1 MSHCSVRSLPGFGRS
16 PAAARSNLPPRYRG
30 SQPRSASA
38 SRARPRAEGAAMI
51 AGTLSRYFGMRFVA
65 SVVGSFIGVIA
76 LAAMI
81 DYVELMRRGADWPNA
96 TAWVLAKISMFR
108 VPQLTERILP
118 FTVLV
123 GAMSCYLTLSRR
135 HELVV
140 ARAAG
145 VSAWQFVAP
154 AVIAAFLVG
163 IVATTLYNPVSAMLH
178 ERSKRLEADMQGATP
193 SALHQSTSGFWVRQK
208 SGDGA
213 AIINA
218 ISSREQGARLGG
230 VSVYTFDNSGHF
242 QQRIEAKSAALQEG
256 YWQFEDARI
265 YVSGK
270 APDLEQIYRL
280 PTNLTLEQVR
290 ESFATPETVP
300 FWQLPT
306 YIELADRAGL
316 LAAGYR
322 LQYQQLLARPCL
334 LAAMVMLAASVSLR
348 FFRFGGV
355 QKMVLSGIA
364 AGFLLFVLSKIT
376 EDMSKSELLS
386 PVAAAWIPV
395 VIGGLTGFV
404 ALLYQEDG

>member
-1 MSHCSVRSLPGFGRS
+1 
-16 PAAARSNLPPRYRG
+16 
-30 SQPRSASA
+30 
-38 SRARPRAEGAAMI
+38 MI
-51 AGTLSRYFGMRFVA
+51 VGTLSRYFAMRFLA
-65 SVVGSFIGVIA
+65 SVVGSLIGVIA

-96 TAWVLAKISMFR
+96 TAWLLAKISMYR

-154 AVIAAFLVG
+154 AVVAAFIFGL
-163 IVATTLYNPVSAMLH
+163 IATTLYNPVSAILH
-178 ERSKRLEADMQGATP
+178 ERSKRLEADMQGDTL

-208 SGDGA
+208 SNDGA

-218 ISSREQGARLGG
+218 LTSREQGARLGG
-230 VSVYTFDNSGHF
+230 VSVYTFDNTGRF
-242 QQRIEAKSAALQEG
+242 QERIEANSAALEEG
-256 YWQFEDARI
+256 YWLLEDARI
-265 YVSGK
+265 YAPGK
-270 APDLEQIYRL
+270 ALDLEQAFRL

>member
-1 MSHCSVRSLPGFGRS
+1 
-16 PAAARSNLPPRYRG
+16 
-30 SQPRSASA
+30 
-38 SRARPRAEGAAMI
+38 MI
-51 AGTLSRYFGMRFVA
+51 AGTLSRYFAMRFVT

-96 TAWVLAKISMFR
+96 TAWLLAKISMYR

-135 HELVV
+135 HELVI

-154 AVIAAFLVG
+154 AVVAAFVLG
-163 IVATTLYNPVSAMLH
+163 TLATTLYNPVSAMLH
-178 ERSKRLEADMQGATP
+178 ERSKRLEADMQGATL
-193 SALHQSTSGFWVRQK
+193 SALRQSTSGFWVRQK
-208 SGDGA
+208 SSDGA

-218 ISSREQGARLGG
+218 ISSREQGAQLGG

-242 QQRIEAKSAALQEG
+242 QERIEAKSAALQDG
-256 YWQFEDARI
+256 YWLIEDARI
-265 YVSGK
+265 YLPGK
-270 APDLEQIYRL
+270 ALDLEQTYRL

-322 LQYQQLLARPCL
+322 LQYQQLLARPFL
-334 LAAMVMLAASVSLR
+334 LAAMVLLAASVSLR

-355 QKMVLSGIA
+355 QKMILSGIS

-395 VIGGLTGFV
+395 AIGGLTGFV
-404 ALLYQEDG
+404 ALLYREDG

>member
-1 MSHCSVRSLPGFGRS
+1 
-16 PAAARSNLPPRYRG
+16 
-30 SQPRSASA
+30 
-38 SRARPRAEGAAMI
+38 
-51 AGTLSRYFGMRFVA
+51 MRFVG
-65 SVVGSFIGVIA
+65 SVVGSLIGVIA

-96 TAWVLAKISMFR
+96 TAWLLAKISMYR

-135 HELVV
+135 HELVI

-154 AVIAAFLVG
+154 AVIAAFLFG
-163 IVATTLYNPVSAMLH
+163 TIATTLYNPLSAMLH
-178 ERSKRLEADMQGATP
+178 ERSKRLEADMQGATL
-193 SALHQSTSGFWVRQK
+193 SALHRSTSGFWVRQK
-208 SGDGA
+208 SSDGG

-218 ISSREQGARLGG
+218 ISSREQGAQLGG
-230 VSVYTFDNSGHF
+230 VSVYTFDTSGHF
-242 QQRIEAKSAALQEG
+242 QQRIEAKSAALQDG
-256 YWQFEDARI
+256 YWRLEEARV
-265 YVSGK
+265 YSPGK

-300 FWQLPT
+300 FWQLPS
-306 YIELADRAGL
+306 YIDLADAAGL

-322 LQYQQLLARPCL
+322 LQYQQLLARPFL
-334 LAAMVMLAASVSLR
+334 LAAMVLLAASVSLR

-355 QKMVLSGIA
+355 QKMVLSGIS
-364 AGFLLFVLSKIT
+364 AGFFLFVLSKIT

-395 VIGGLTGFV
+395 IIGGLTGFV

>member
-1 MSHCSVRSLPGFGRS
+1 
-16 PAAARSNLPPRYRG
+16 
-30 SQPRSASA
+30 
-38 SRARPRAEGAAMI
+38 MI
-51 AGTLSRYFGMRFVA
+51 AGTLSRYFALRFVA
-65 SVVGSFIGVIA
+65 SVVGSFLGVIA

-96 TAWVLAKISMFR
+96 TAWLLAKISMYR

-154 AVIAAFLVG
+154 AVVAAFVLG
-163 IVATTLYNPVSAMLH
+163 TVATTLYNPVSAMLH
-178 ERSKRLEADMQGATP
+178 ERSKRLEADMQGATL
-193 SALHQSTSGFWVRQK
+193 SALQRSTSGFWVRQK
-208 SGDGA
+208 SSDGA

-218 ISSREQGARLGG
+218 ISSREQGAQLGG
-230 VSVYTFDNSGHF
+230 VSVYTFDTNGHF
-242 QQRIEAKSAALQEG
+242 QDRIEAKSAALQEG
-256 YWQFEDARI
+256 YWLFEDARV
-265 YVSGK
+265 YVAGK
-270 APDLEQIYRL
+270 APDLEQTYRL

-322 LQYQQLLARPCL
+322 LQYQQLLARPFL
-334 LAAMVMLAASVSLR
+334 LAAMVLLAASVSLR

-355 QKMVLSGIA
+355 QKMILSGIS
-364 AGFLLFVLSKIT
+364 AGFFLFVLSKIT

-386 PVAAAWIPV
+386 PMAAAWIPV
-395 VIGGLTGFV
+395 AIGSLTGFV

>member
-1 MSHCSVRSLPGFGRS
+1 
-16 PAAARSNLPPRYRG
+16 
-30 SQPRSASA
+30 
-38 SRARPRAEGAAMI
+38 MI
-51 AGTLSRYFGMRFVA
+51 AGTLSRYFAVRFVT

-96 TAWVLAKISMFR
+96 TAWLLAKISMYR

-118 FTVLV
+118 FTLLV

-154 AVIAAFLVG
+154 AVIAAFILG
-163 IVATTLYNPVSAMLH
+163 TVATTFYNPISAMLH
-178 ERSKRLEADMQGATP
+178 ERSKRLEADMQGATL
-193 SALHQSTSGFWVRQK
+193 SALHRSTSGFWVRQK
-208 SGDGA
+208 SSDGA

-218 ISSREQGARLGG
+218 IGSREQGAQLGG
-230 VSVYTFDNSGHF
+230 VSIYTFDNNGHF
-242 QQRIEAKSAALQEG
+242 EERIEAKSAALQEG
-256 YWQFEDARI
+256 YWLIEDARI
-265 YVSGK
+265 YVPGK
-270 APDLEQIYRL
+270 APDLEQSYRL

-322 LQYQQLLARPCL
+322 LQYQQLLARPFL
-334 LAAMVMLAASVSLR
+334 LAAMVLLAASVSMR

-355 QKMVLSGIA
+355 QKMILSGIS

-395 VIGGLTGFV
+395 VIGSLTGFV

>member
-1 MSHCSVRSLPGFGRS
+1 
-16 PAAARSNLPPRYRG
+16 
-30 SQPRSASA
+30 
-38 SRARPRAEGAAMI
+38 MI
-51 AGTLSRYFGMRFVA
+51 AGTLSRYFAMRFVT
-65 SVVGSFIGVIA
+65 SVVGSFIGVVA

-96 TAWVLAKISMFR
+96 TAWLLAKISMYR
-108 VPQLTERILP
+108 VPQLTERIMP
-118 FTVLV
+118 FSVLV
-123 GAMSCYLTLSRR
+123 GAMSCYLSLSRR

-154 AVIAAFLVG
+154 AMIAAFIFG
-163 IVATTLYNPVSAMLH
+163 AVATTLYNPLSAMLH
-178 ERSKRLEADMQGATP
+178 ERSKRLEADMQGENA
-193 SALHQSTSGFWVRQK
+193 SALQQNLSGFWVRQK
-208 SGDGA
+208 SNDGG

-218 ISSREQGARLGG
+218 STSREQGAQLGG
-230 VSVYTFDNSGHF
+230 VSVYTFDNSGEF
-242 QQRIEAKSAALQEG
+242 QQRIEAKSATLQEG
-256 YWQFEDARI
+256 YWQLEDARI
-265 YVSGK
+265 YAAGK
-270 APDLEQIYRL
+270 TPDLLQTYPL

-300 FWQLPT
+300 FWQLPS

-316 LAAGYR
+316 RAAGYR
-322 LQYQQLLARPCL
+322 LQYQELLARPFL
-334 LAAMVMLAASVSLR
+334 LAAMVLLAASVSLR
-348 FFRFGGV
+348 FFRLGGV
-355 QKMVLSGIA
+355 QKMILSGIA
-364 AGFLLFVLSKIT
+364 AGFFLFVLSKIT

>member
-1 MSHCSVRSLPGFGRS
+1 
-16 PAAARSNLPPRYRG
+16 
-30 SQPRSASA
+30 
-38 SRARPRAEGAAMI
+38 MI
-51 AGTLSRYFGMRFVA
+51 AGTLSRYFAMRFVA
-65 SVVGSFIGVIA
+65 SVVGSFLGVIA

-96 TAWVLAKISMFR
+96 TAWLLAKISMYR

-154 AVIAAFLVG
+154 AVVAAFVLG
-163 IVATTLYNPVSAMLH
+163 TVATTLYNPVSAMLH
-178 ERSKRLEADMQGATP
+178 ERSKRLEADMQGATL
-193 SALHQSTSGFWVRQK
+193 SALQRSTSGFWVRQK
-208 SGDGA
+208 SSDGA

-218 ISSREQGARLGG
+218 ISSREQGAQLGG
-230 VSVYTFDNSGHF
+230 VSVYTFDTNGHF
-242 QQRIEAKSAALQEG
+242 QDRIEAKSAALQEG
-256 YWQFEDARI
+256 YWLFEDARV
-265 YVSGK
+265 YVAGK
-270 APDLEQIYRL
+270 APDLEQTYRL

-322 LQYQQLLARPCL
+322 LQYQQLLARPFL
-334 LAAMVMLAASVSLR
+334 LAAMVLLAASVSLR

-355 QKMVLSGIA
+355 QKMILSGIS

-386 PVAAAWIPV
+386 PMAAAWIPV
-395 VIGGLTGFV
+395 AIGSLTGFV